1 MIKDIAPVKRIKI
14 SDEVTNS
21 LENII
26 IDNNMVTGDK
36 LPSQSELSE
45 KLQVGTRSIREAIRS
60 LESRGMVETR
70 QGKGVFV
77 KNNNLDYFLE
87 TLMGSF
93 VFNFPDQKDLLI
105 DLTNTRRIIESQ
117 AIYDVVQAPPKGF
130 ISHFARIIEDLDSK
144 ADEKNIEIYNLLDI
158 ELHKS
163 IIDATGNKI
172 IISLYKYLSELLVK
186 CFSQTGYIR
195 GSLETSVTDHHKM
208 LEAITSG
215 NPSLAKSIMEKH
227 IGMTLNKV
235 EMLFSE

>member
-1 MIKDIAPVKRIKI
+1 MKDIAPVKRIKI
-14 SDEVTNS
+14 SDEVTNA
-21 LENII
+21 LETII
-26 IDNNMVTGDK
+26 IENNLQSGDK
-36 LPSQSELSE
+36 LPSQAELSE

-93 VFNFPDQKDLLI
+93 VFNFPDHKDLLI
-105 DLTNTRRIIESQ
+105 DLTKTRRIIESQ
-117 AIYDVVQAPPKGF
+117 AIFDVASEPPKGF
-130 ISHFARIIEDLDSK
+130 ISHFAHIIEELDSK
-144 ADEKNIEIYNLLDI
+144 ANENNIETYNLLDI

-186 CFSQTGYIR
+186 CFSKTGYVQ
-195 GSLETSVTDHHKM
+195 GSLETSIADHHKM
-208 LEAITSG
+208 LEAITSN
-215 NPSLAKSIMEKH
+215 NPALAKKVMEDH
-227 IGMTLNKV
+227 IGMTLLKV
-235 EMLFSE
+235 ENIFPE